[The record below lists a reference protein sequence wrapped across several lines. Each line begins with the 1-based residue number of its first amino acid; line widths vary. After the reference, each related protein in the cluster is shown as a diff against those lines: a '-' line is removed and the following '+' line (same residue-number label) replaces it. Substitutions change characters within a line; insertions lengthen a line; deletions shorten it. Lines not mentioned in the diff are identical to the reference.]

1 MENSYLCLFIF
12 NTSRN
17 GKENEEILFYFINI
31 LCIRH

>member
-1 MENSYLCLFIF
+1 MENSYLCLLIF

-17 GKENEEILFYFINI
+17 GKKNEANLFYFINI